1 MRIKIIEAETPQ
13 KAEYEINDFIEHCI
27 QNVITIVD
35 ISSHVNTDAEG
46 HYCYTFIVKYKK

>member
-1 MRIKIIEAETPQ
+1 MRIKIIEAETPK

-35 ISSHVNTDAEG
+35 ITSHVTVDTND
-46 HYCYTFIVKYKK
+46 YYSYTFIVKYKK